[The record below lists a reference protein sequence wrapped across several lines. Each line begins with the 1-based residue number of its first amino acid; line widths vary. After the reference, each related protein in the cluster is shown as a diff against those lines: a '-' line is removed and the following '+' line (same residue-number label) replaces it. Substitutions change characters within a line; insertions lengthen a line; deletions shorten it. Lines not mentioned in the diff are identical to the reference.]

1 LFIRQLGCLF
11 GFIWAMSIATAS
23 PSSRHYPPPSRT
35 FFLFDTNSYL
45 IPLLTHLYI
54 LFRSFYN
61 PRF

>member
-1 LFIRQLGCLF
+1 MGDAHRNRIALFPPL
-11 GFIWAMSIATAS
+11 
-23 PSSRHYPPPSRT
+23 PSPSRT